1 MHIAFNGWFWDQP
14 NTGSGQY
21 IRHLVRHLRRLD
33 PQLELTLIL
42 PPHNPSPDNVPDNV
56 NVINTGGLRGKVGK
70 IWFEQRTFPK
80 MVAKSGADIA
90 HVPYWGPPLSSPAKL
105 VTSVLDMIPL
115 VIPEYSKGIFNRL
128 YTALVSSAAVGS
140 AHTITI
146 SEAAKEDIIQH
157 LNLPAD
163 SISVTY
169 LGIDDAF
176 HPRMGAERDE
186 AVRQKYNLPDD
197 DFILYLG
204 GFDFR
209 KQIDQVLLAYTYV
222 VKAEGDKYPLV
233 LAGKQPAW
241 GTSVFPDL
249 PAYAEELNLTDLIHW
264 TGYIDEADKPSIYR
278 LASVYVF
285 PSMYEGF
292 GFMPLEAM
300 ASGTPAVTSN
310 IDVFEEVLGD
320 GAYLAANVREM
331 AGGIIGLLGQEPF
344 RDTMTN
350 QGLARATRYTWRK
363 TAQQTL
369 EVYHKVMAMEPK

>member
-21 IRHLVRHLRRLD
+21 VRNLVRHLRRLD
-33 PQLELTLIL
+33 KQLELTLIL
-42 PPHNPSPDNVPDNV
+42 PPHHATLDDVPDNV
-56 NVINTGGLRGKVGK
+56 NVIVTGGLRGRIGK
-70 IWFEQRTFPK
+70 IWFEQHTFPK
-80 MVAKSGADIA
+80 MVAQCGADIA

-105 VTSVLDMIPL
+105 VTSVLDMIPV
-115 VIPEYSKGIFNRL
+115 VIPEYSKGVFNRL
-128 YTALVSSAAVGS
+128 YTSLVSSAAVGS

-146 SEAAKEDIIQH
+146 SESAKQDIVKYLH
-157 LNLPAD
+157 LPED
-163 SISVTY
+163 SITVTY
-169 LGIDDAF
+169 LGIDESF
-176 HPRMGAERDE
+176 HPRMGAEKDR
-186 AVRQKYNLPDD
+186 AVREKYNLPDE
-197 DFILYLG
+197 FILYLG

-209 KQIDQVLLAYTYV
+209 KQVDQILQAYAFV

-233 LAGKQPAW
+233 LAGKQPQW
-241 GTSVFPDL
+241 GRSVFPDL
-249 PAYAEELNLTDLIHW
+249 RPLIEELGLTDLVQW

-320 GAYLAANVREM
+320 GAYLAENVREM
-331 AGGIIGLLGQEPF
+331 AGGIIGLLEQEPF
-344 RDTMTN
+344 RDTMVN

-369 EVYHKVMAMEPK
+369 EVYEKVMAMQAP